1 MEREDILSWVCRVLC
16 LLRAADAQRSV
27 SQARAPHELGECL
40 VSTIFPS
47 RSSIGSA
54 SRPKAPHALN
64 RATLA
69 DVAERRESQSMSTVS
84 HPDMTICTGCDLA
97 HGRRPLSS
105 NQSAHCRR
113 CGSVLEHGHRFSI
126 STWLA
131 LTLTAGILMIFS
143 NISPVAVISLA
154 GLESEATVWQSVVA
168 LGAGPGAPIAF
179 AAGMIAIGIPALQVL
194 TLLWILSFAV
204 TGRSCPC
211 FVRALRLLRISKPW
225 GMIEVCLLAIL
236 VALVKLSGFLHV
248 VAGIGVA
255 AIVVLAP
262 LMAIITNRGAEDL
275 WALYESRRG
284 LGFRIARVQH
294 ADRLMAC
301 DLCGMVHEGDSRE
314 SGAAI
319 SCTRCGSDVRARKID
334 SINRTQALLLAAL
347 VLYVP
352 ANIFPVMHT
361 RLLGNEAESTILEGV
376 FEFWRSGSWDIA
388 VLIFTAS
395 VVVPCTKFMAL
406 AVLLLDQR
414 FPIGSRVGKTR
425 LLRLVEH
432 IGYWSML
439 DVLVVALV
447 TALIQFRALGI
458 AEPRSGIVFFG
469 AVVVLTMLAAM
480 SFDSRLAWSRQVGH
494 G

>member
-1 MEREDILSWVCRVLC
+1 MIL
-16 LLRAADAQRSV
+16 
-27 SQARAPHELGECL
+27 
-40 VSTIFPS
+40 
-47 RSSIGSA
+47 
-54 SRPKAPHALN
+54 
-64 RATLA
+64 
-69 DVAERRESQSMSTVS
+69 VS
-84 HPDMTICTGCDLA
+84 HPDMTICAGCDQTYARCPLA
-97 HGRRPLSS
+97 PRE
-105 NQSAHCRR
+105 SARCLR
-113 CGSVLEHGHRFSI
+113 CGSTLEHGHRFSI

-131 LTLTAGILMIFS
+131 LTLTAAILMIFA
-143 NISPVAVISLA
+143 NFFPVAVISLG
-154 GLESEATVWQSVVA
+154 GLESEATVWQAVVA
-168 LGAGPGAPIAF
+168 LGAGPGAPVAI
-179 AAGMIAIGIPALQVL
+179 AAGMIAIGVPALQVL

-204 TGRSCPC
+204 AGRSCPY
-211 FVRALRLLRISKPW
+211 FVPALRLLGASKPW

-262 LMAIITNRGAEDL
+262 LMAVITNRGAEDL
-275 WALYESRRG
+275 WSLYESRRG
-284 LGFRIARVQH
+284 LRFQAAPVDR

-301 DLCGMVHEGDSRE
+301 DLCGMVHEGASVDVGGSI
-314 SGAAI
+314 ACA
-319 SCTRCGSDVRARKID
+319 RCGSAVRARKPD
-334 SINRTQALLLAAL
+334 SIRRTWAFLLAAL

-352 ANIFPVMHT
+352 ANIFPVMYT

-376 FEFWRSGSWDIA
+376 LEFWRSGSWDIA
-388 VLIFTAS
+388 VLIFAAS
-395 VVVPCTKFMAL
+395 VVVPCTKFLAL
-406 AVLLLDQR
+406 TVLLVDQK

-425 LLRLVEH
+425 LLKLVEH

-480 SFDSRLAWSRQVGH
+480 SFDSRLAWTGRVG
-494 G
+494 GG